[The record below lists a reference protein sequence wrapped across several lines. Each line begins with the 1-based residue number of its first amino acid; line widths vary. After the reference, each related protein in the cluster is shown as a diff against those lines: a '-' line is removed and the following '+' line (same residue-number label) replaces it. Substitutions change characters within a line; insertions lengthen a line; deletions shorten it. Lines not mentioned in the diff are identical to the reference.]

1 MERNSPTTEILNGR
15 ENFLRDLTVYRLDIA
30 KHRIEVSKS
39 LLDDG
44 HYQDS
49 INRSYYAI
57 FTAVRALLAEEKID
71 FKKHSAVISYFRK
84 NYIKTGIFD
93 VKFSDYIGKAF
104 EWRNDCDYEDFFF
117 VSREETET
125 QYNHAIEF
133 YEAVKNYL
141 ENLENEK

>member
-1 MERNSPTTEILNGR
+1 M
-15 ENFLRDLTVYRLDIA
+15 RDLTLYRLDIA
-30 KHRIEVSKS
+30 KHRTEVSKS

-57 FTAVRALLAEEKID
+57 FTAVRALLAEEEID

-84 NYIKTGIFD
+84 NYIKTGVFD

-117 VSREETET
+117 VSREEAET